1 MPRSR
6 KSQRA
11 KRRANREEVLELKR
25 NDGKGKLD
33 TTPYIAVLNI
43 ITKGKYLKL
52 GKGFVVRGKI
62 KEIKEVS
69 V

>member
-1 MPRSR
+1 
-6 KSQRA
+6 
-11 KRRANREEVLELKR
+11 VLELKR